1 MKMGWSGDVPQT
13 ENPEVL
19 RGLPEH
25 PPTLTGGWNIQGGNF
40 MSKNVS
46 PENCVLFDWLTFS
59 SKCDSIQTLISLLG
73 LESVPF
79 EERPHG
85 RNGYRSMMSYE
96 NINILYDGRE
106 NMGICLDMTGTGCR
120 AFETYS
126 TTGWKPLLETI
137 CGNEDYHISRL
148 DVAGDDHTGLLDID
162 VLRDDTDDHSY
173 VSKSR
178 SWEVDYGSEGTS
190 IYHGSRKSDMLI
202 RIYDKAAEQ
211 GLEDEHWVRVE
222 LQMRNENASGFLREV
237 LEKPIGEV
245 FAGVLFNY
253 LRYVEPTKDVNMSRW
268 PLKDYWQRFLGEVKR
283 IRVWSAPGVDYD
295 IWRLSNYIINQTGN
309 ALDCYLRI
317 FGMEDLVRELGKRAI
332 RRSPKYD
339 RLLEEHM
346 AWEEA
351 FINGPNC
358 GNRSN
363 GGNNSGEPGNDR

>member
-1 MKMGWSGDVPQT
+1 
-13 ENPEVL
+13 
-19 RGLPEH
+19 
-25 PPTLTGGWNIQGGNF
+25 
-40 MSKNVS
+40 
-46 PENCVLFDWLTFS
+46 
-59 SKCDSIQTLISLLG
+59 
-73 LESVPF
+73 
-79 EERPHG
+79 
-85 RNGYRSMMSYE
+85 
-96 NINILYDGRE
+96 
-106 NMGICLDMTGTGCR
+106 
-120 AFETYS
+120 
-126 TTGWKPLLETI
+126 
-137 CGNEDYHISRL
+137 
-148 DVAGDDHTGLLDID
+148 
-162 VLRDDTDDHSY
+162 
-173 VSKSR
+173 
-178 SWEVDYGSEGTS
+178 
-190 IYHGSRKSDMLI
+190 MLI

-268 PLKDYWQRFLGEVKR
+268 PLRDYWQRFLGEVKR

-339 RLLEEHM
+339 RLLDEHK

-351 FINGPNC
+351 FINGPNG

-363 GGNNSGEPGNDR
+363 GGNNSGDSGNDR